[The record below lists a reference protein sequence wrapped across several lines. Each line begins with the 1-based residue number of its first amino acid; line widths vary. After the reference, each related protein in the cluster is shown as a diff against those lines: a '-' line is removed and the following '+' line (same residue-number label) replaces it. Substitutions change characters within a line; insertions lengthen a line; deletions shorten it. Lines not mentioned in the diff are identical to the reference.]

1 MKHERH
7 RAHVFVSADAGG
19 HSVILQALQYLQARA
34 SVRRLSSF
42 FELAPRAAE
51 KRGRIGVACE
61 VDVYD
66 GINALSSF
74 LEWIEKRTAHGVHA
88 FPVSAELLAY
98 DGRLLGDISPH
109 ATAAFIDIAPQL
121 FSGQDFSMP
130 EGVCPV
136 KEIQKANSA
145 EDVQEKCP
153 TVPIA
158 LSRVGITD
166 MRRIIRLDVDGE
178 VKLFYANLD
187 LFVQLD
193 SSHSGIHMSRFNDA
207 LEEVVEEVT
216 KEPSPDIESLA
227 EKLVLQVVRR
237 QNATY
242 AEVRIRAHFPLRKVT
257 PVSAKRVEELYE
269 FIGMASSDAGKRV
282 KRVSGVEV
290 EGMTVCPCAQG
301 MMAAYAE
308 ELLVKEGYSQEEAR
322 RIVEIFPVP
331 SHNQRARGTLLL
343 GSPVPIKAEN
353 LVHIVEASMSSEI
366 YELLKRPDEFFVVKK
381 AHENPRFVEDV
392 VREMLRNVI
401 GIFPELPD
409 ESFVLAR
416 TESSESI
423 HQHNAFAERSGYLGD
438 IRRELGSSGAMMRGL
453 TLEEYLR
460 S

>member
-19 HSVILQALQYLQARA
+19 HGVILQALQYLQART

-42 FELAPRAAE
+42 FELAPRSA
-51 KRGRIGVACE
+51 KKKGRIGVACE
-61 VDVYD
+61 VDADDSVD
-66 GINALSSF
+66 VLSSF
-74 LEWIEKRTAHGVHA
+74 LRWVERRMEVPHA
-88 FPVSAELLAY
+88 LPVSAELLAY
-98 DGRLLGDISPH
+98 DGRLLGDMSPH
-109 ATAAFIDIAPQL
+109 AAAALIDIAPQL
-121 FSGQDFSMP
+121 FSGQDFSVP
-130 EGVCPV
+130 
-136 KEIQKANSA
+136 KEVRPIKEVQKANSA
-145 EDVQEKCP
+145 EDVQERCP
-153 TVPIA
+153 TVPIV

-166 MRRIIRLDVDGE
+166 VRRIIRLDVDGE

-187 LFVQLD
+187 LFAQLD
-193 SSHSGIHMSRFNDA
+193 SSHSGIHMSRFSDA

-227 EKLVLQVVRR
+227 ERLVRQVVRR
-237 QNATY
+237 QNAAY

-257 PVSAKRVEELYE
+257 PASAKRVEELYE
-269 FIGMASSDAGKRV
+269 FIGMASSDADKRV

-290 EGMTVCPCAQG
+290 DGMTVCPCAQG

-308 ELLVKEGYSQEEAR
+308 ELLVKEGYSQEEAK

-331 SHNQRARGTLLL
+331 SHNQRARGTLLV
-343 GSPVPIKAEN
+343 GSPIPIKAEN

-438 IRRELGSSGAMMRGL
+438 IRRELSSSGVRIRGL

>member
-19 HSVILQALQYLQARA
+19 HGVILQALQYLQART
-34 SVRRLSSF
+34 SVRRFSSF
-42 FELAPRAAE
+42 FELAPRAA
-51 KRGRIGVACE
+51 KKGGRIGVACE
-61 VDVYD
+61 VDADDSVD
-66 GINALSSF
+66 VLSSF
-74 LEWIEKRTAHGVHA
+74 LRWVEGRMEVLHA
-88 FPVSAELLAY
+88 LPVSAELLAY

-109 ATAAFIDIAPQL
+109 ATAALIDIAPQL
-121 FSGQDFSMP
+121 LSGQDFSVP
-130 EGVCPV
+130 
-136 KEIQKANSA
+136 KEVRPIKEVQKANSA
-145 EDVQEKCP
+145 EDVQERCP
-153 TVPIA
+153 TVPIV

-166 MRRIIRLDVDGE
+166 VRRIIRLDVDGE

-187 LFVQLD
+187 LFAQLD
-193 SSHSGIHMSRFNDA
+193 SSHSGIHMSRFSDA

-227 EKLVLQVVRR
+227 ERLVRQVVRR
-237 QNATY
+237 QNAAY

-257 PVSAKRVEELYE
+257 PASAKRVEELYE
-269 FIGMASSDAGKRV
+269 FIGMASSDADKRV

-290 EGMTVCPCAQG
+290 DGMTVCPCAQE

-308 ELLVKEGYSQEEAR
+308 ELLVKEGYSQEEAK

-331 SHNQRARGTLLL
+331 SHNQRAKGALLL
-343 GSPVPIKAEN
+343 GSPIPIKAEN

-438 IRRELGSSGAMMRGL
+438 IRRELGSSGVITRGL

-460 S
+460 L

>member
-19 HSVILQALQYLQARA
+19 HGVILQALQYLQART

-42 FELAPRAAE
+42 FELAPRAA
-51 KRGRIGVACE
+51 KKKCRIGVACE
-61 VDVYD
+61 VDADDSVD
-66 GINALSSF
+66 VLSSF
-74 LEWIEKRTAHGVHA
+74 LRWVEGRMEVPHA
-88 FPVSAELLAY
+88 LPVSVELLAY
-98 DGRLLGDISPH
+98 DGRLLGDMSPH
-109 ATAAFIDIAPQL
+109 AAAALIDVAPQL
-121 FSGQDFSMP
+121 FSGQDFSVP
-130 EGVCPV
+130 
-136 KEIQKANSA
+136 KEVRPIKEAQKANSA
-145 EDVQEKCP
+145 EDVQERCP
-153 TVPIA
+153 TVPIV

-166 MRRIIRLDVDGE
+166 VRRIIRLDVDGE

-187 LFVQLD
+187 LFAQLD
-193 SSHSGIHMSRFNDA
+193 SSHSGIHMSRFSDA

-227 EKLVLQVVRR
+227 ERLVRQVVRR
-237 QNATY
+237 QNAAY

-257 PVSAKRVEELYE
+257 PASAKRVEELYE
-269 FIGMASSDAGKRV
+269 FIGMASSDADKRV

-290 EGMTVCPCAQG
+290 DGMTVCPCAQG
-301 MMAAYAE
+301 MMAVYAE
-308 ELLVKEGYSQEEAR
+308 DLLVKEGYSQEEAK

-331 SHNQRARGTLLL
+331 SHNQRARGTLLM
-343 GSPVPIKAEN
+343 GSPIPIKAEN

-438 IRRELGSSGAMMRGL
+438 IRRELGSSGVRTRSL

>member
-1 MKHERH
+1 MEVPH
-7 RAHVFVSADAGG
+7 
-19 HSVILQALQYLQARA
+19 AL
-34 SVRRLSSF
+34 
-42 FELAPRAAE
+42 
-51 KRGRIGVACE
+51 
-61 VDVYD
+61 
-66 GINALSSF
+66 
-74 LEWIEKRTAHGVHA
+74 
-88 FPVSAELLAY
+88 PVLAELLAY
-98 DGRLLGDISPH
+98 DGRLLGDMSPH
-109 ATAAFIDIAPQL
+109 ATAALIDIAPQL
-121 FSGQDFSMP
+121 FSGQDFSVP
-130 EGVCPV
+130 
-136 KEIQKANSA
+136 KEVRPIKEAQKANSA
-145 EDVQEKCP
+145 EDVQERCP
-153 TVPIA
+153 TVPIV

-166 MRRIIRLDVDGE
+166 VRRIIRLDVDGE

-187 LFVQLD
+187 LFAQLD
-193 SSHSGIHMSRFNDA
+193 SSHSGIHMSRFSDA

-227 EKLVLQVVRR
+227 ERLVRHVVRR
-237 QNATY
+237 QNAAY

-257 PVSAKRVEELYE
+257 PASAKRVEELYE
-269 FIGMASSDAGKRV
+269 FIGMASSDADKRV

-290 EGMTVCPCAQG
+290 DGMTVCPCAQE

-308 ELLVKEGYSQEEAR
+308 ELLVKEGYSQEEAK

-343 GSPVPIKAEN
+343 GSPIPIKAEN

-438 IRRELGSSGAMMRGL
+438 IRRELGSSGVITRGL

-460 S
+460 L

>member
-19 HSVILQALQYLQARA
+19 HGVILQALQYLQART

-42 FELAPRAAE
+42 FELASRAAE

-61 VDVYD
+61 VDADDSVD
-66 GINALSSF
+66 VLSSF
-74 LEWIEKRTAHGVHA
+74 LRWVEGRMEVPHA
-88 FPVSAELLAY
+88 LPVSAELLAY
-98 DGRLLGDISPH
+98 DDRLLGDMSPH
-109 ATAAFIDIAPQL
+109 ATAALIDIAPQL
-121 FSGQDFSMP
+121 FSGQDFSVP
-130 EGVCPV
+130 
-136 KEIQKANSA
+136 KEVRPIKEAQKANSA
-145 EDVQEKCP
+145 EDVQERCP
-153 TVPIA
+153 TVPIV

-166 MRRIIRLDVDGE
+166 VRRIIRLDVDGE

-187 LFVQLD
+187 LFAQLD
-193 SSHSGIHMSRFNDA
+193 SSHSGIHMSRFSDA

-227 EKLVLQVVRR
+227 ERLVRQVVRR
-237 QNATY
+237 QNAAY

-257 PVSAKRVEELYE
+257 PASAKRVEELYE
-269 FIGMASSDAGKRV
+269 FIGMASSDADKRV

-290 EGMTVCPCAQG
+290 DGMTVCPCAQE

-308 ELLVKEGYSQEEAR
+308 ELLVKEGYSQEEAH

-343 GSPVPIKAEN
+343 GSPIPIKAEN

-438 IRRELGSSGAMMRGL
+438 IRRELGSSGVITRGL

-460 S
+460 L